1 MTVIQI
7 IVQPVII
14 IDMLQNFVEL
24 LSDHKHS
31 VTPLDAEVC
40 FGCIAACWNE
50 KRSHVKISEDMTS
63 EQRNRMPLQCG
74 QYYTRIESNRKWP
87 QFSNLNNIWTTYA
100 VVLHGAG
107 SHHETL
113 T

>member
-1 MTVIQI
+1 MTVIRI

-14 IDMLQNFVEL
+14 IDMLQRFVEL

-40 FGCIAACWNE
+40 FGCVAACWNE

-63 EQRNRMPLQCG
+63 EQTNRMPLQCD
-74 QYYTRIESNRKWP
+74 QYYTRIESNFP
-87 QFSNLNNIWTTYA
+87 TSTISGLHVY